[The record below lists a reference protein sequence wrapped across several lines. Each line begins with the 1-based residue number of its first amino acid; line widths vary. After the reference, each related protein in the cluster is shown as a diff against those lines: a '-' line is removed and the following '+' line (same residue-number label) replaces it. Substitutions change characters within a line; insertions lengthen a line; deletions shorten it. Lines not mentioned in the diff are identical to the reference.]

1 MTDHDVTDG
10 NGILPCFDPLPP
22 ARPVPDYAG
31 KIRLHEQLLVKVSCA
46 ASELDESWRIIG
58 SDGRRICPPRDGD
71 GKTLCS
77 NGVARLMA
85 ELRVTMGGEEPLIAV
100 QEGTGKIWHRV
111 VGNKGRMYWRPI
123 AGVDS
128 EYGIPAS
135 EHMGDLDT
143 FTRCCLRTVPK
154 ATLILGVRYAHIGIA
169 RRYDGLLSQTDL
181 VLDTSP
187 DFGRCWALDLPD
199 VEWDPFRAGR
209 YEREAAKILD
219 GDAAVKMLARIIA
232 APVAQPYP
240 HGFAVLAGQGGDGKG
255 RTIDAIAAMYGEL
268 ANPFSLAALL
278 GVARSSS
285 TTNDQATSGLLT
297 GLLAYDSDAV
307 NPGQGLIENLKK
319 ASAGESLS
327 MRLLQQNVV
336 SSPVTAFILLATN
349 HTITLP
355 STPEWRRRIWQVPFR
370 RGNTDEAIRGWSRYL
385 GDGSDPDDGIYD
397 ALIAGTM
404 SFAFLEPDPVTT
416 NNLIDGLSEGG
427 RMILD
432 AVMQSGPQD
441 ADGMPIDPRV
451 PVNSE
456 DIASVGRRERGEQYA
471 VMGLATR
478 NSRNI
483 YGDKKPCQVI
493 TIRDRNKFTP
503 FARLWQ
509 EENRECLEEEAA
521 ERSVADGLAAQIR
534 QRLYDVTP
542 PPADVPGIPGQ
553 VGLLRSVEGFDAT
566 LLVAPADAWH
576 GKGLAVKWQD
586 PASRVRQPLATADPA
601 RIPGVYGLLPDRHVI
616 IIDIDAA
623 KHGGTDGIDTLA
635 AIPGLTAG
643 DLVTMVMRSPHGL
656 HLVYRMPADWI
667 GRVKAATHVHGAQ
680 IDLRT
685 GERSYVVGPGSR
697 IVVDGSVVEYP
708 GVVALPPIVRDEDG
722 DGGCRRLP
730 MLPPALARWIMQ
742 DKSVFDVPS
751 SSAAADGKRPYH
763 VPMPADD
770 GHVPIPPMMPGA
782 THDALRDTALRI
794 AGRAAHRGY
803 DRQWLDGEMDRL
815 RAAVPAGHDPR
826 DTDAC
831 IASAVDKAYSGR

>member
-1 MTDHDVTDG
+1 
-10 NGILPCFDPLPP
+10 
-22 ARPVPDYAG
+22 
-31 KIRLHEQLLVKVSCA
+31 
-46 ASELDESWRIIG
+46 
-58 SDGRRICPPRDGD
+58 
-71 GKTLCS
+71 
-77 NGVARLMA
+77 
-85 ELRVTMGGEEPLIAV
+85 
-100 QEGTGKIWHRV
+100 
-111 VGNKGRMYWRPI
+111 
-123 AGVDS
+123 
-128 EYGIPAS
+128 
-135 EHMGDLDT
+135 MGDLDT

-542 PPADVPGIPGQ
+542 PAGRRAGHPRTGRTAPIRRGLRRDPARRSGRCVAWEGVGRQMAGSGLPCPTAARHGRPRENPRRVRAIARPARDHHRHRCREAWRDRRHRHARRHSRIDGRGSGDDGDAIPA
-553 VGLLRSVEGFDAT
+553 R
-566 LLVAPADAWH
+566 
-576 GKGLAVKWQD
+576 
-586 PASRVRQPLATADPA
+586 PASR
-601 RIPGVYGLLPDRHVI
+601 LPH
-616 IIDIDAA
+616 A
-623 KHGGTDGIDTLA
+623 
-635 AIPGLTAG
+635 
-643 DLVTMVMRSPHGL
+643 
-656 HLVYRMPADWI
+656 
-667 GRVKAATHVHGAQ
+667 
-680 IDLRT
+680 
-685 GERSYVVGPGSR
+685 
-697 IVVDGSVVEYP
+697 
-708 GVVALPPIVRDEDG
+708 
-722 DGGCRRLP
+722 RRLDW
-730 MLPPALARWIMQ
+730 AGEGGHACAWCADR
-742 DKSVFDVPS
+742 
-751 SSAAADGKRPYH
+751 SAYG
-763 VPMPADD
+763 
-770 GHVPIPPMMPGA
+770 GA
-782 THDALRDTALRI
+782 
-794 AGRAAHRGY
+794 
-803 DRQWLDGEMDRL
+803 
-815 RAAVPAGHDPR
+815 
-826 DTDAC
+826 
-831 IASAVDKAYSGR
+831 

>member
-1 MTDHDVTDG
+1 M
-10 NGILPCFDPLPP
+10 
-22 ARPVPDYAG
+22 
-31 KIRLHEQLLVKVSCA
+31 
-46 ASELDESWRIIG
+46 
-58 SDGRRICPPRDGD
+58 
-71 GKTLCS
+71 
-77 NGVARLMA
+77 
-85 ELRVTMGGEEPLIAV
+85 
-100 QEGTGKIWHRV
+100 
-111 VGNKGRMYWRPI
+111 
-123 AGVDS
+123 
-128 EYGIPAS
+128 
-135 EHMGDLDT
+135 
-143 FTRCCLRTVPK
+143 
-154 ATLILGVRYAHIGIA
+154 
-169 RRYDGLLSQTDL
+169 
-181 VLDTSP
+181 
-187 DFGRCWALDLPD
+187 
-199 VEWDPFRAGR
+199 
-209 YEREAAKILD
+209 
-219 GDAAVKMLARIIA
+219 
-232 APVAQPYP
+232 
-240 HGFAVLAGQGGDGKG
+240 
-255 RTIDAIAAMYGEL
+255 
-268 ANPFSLAALL
+268 
-278 GVARSSS
+278 
-285 TTNDQATSGLLT
+285 
-297 GLLAYDSDAV
+297 
-307 NPGQGLIENLKK
+307 
-319 ASAGESLS
+319 
-327 MRLLQQNVV
+327 
-336 SSPVTAFILLATN
+336 
-349 HTITLP
+349 
-355 STPEWRRRIWQVPFR
+355 
-370 RGNTDEAIRGWSRYL
+370 
-385 GDGSDPDDGIYD
+385 
-397 ALIAGTM
+397 
-404 SFAFLEPDPVTT
+404 
-416 NNLIDGLSEGG
+416 
-427 RMILD
+427 
-432 AVMQSGPQD
+432 
-441 ADGMPIDPRV
+441 
-451 PVNSE
+451 
-456 DIASVGRRERGEQYA
+456 
-471 VMGLATR
+471 
-478 NSRNI
+478 
-483 YGDKKPCQVI
+483 
-493 TIRDRNKFTP
+493 
-503 FARLWQ
+503 
-509 EENRECLEEEAA
+509 
-521 ERSVADGLAAQIR
+521 
-534 QRLYDVTP
+534 
-542 PPADVPGIPGQ
+542 PGIPGQ

-730 MLPPALARWIMQ
+730 MLPPAFARWIMQ